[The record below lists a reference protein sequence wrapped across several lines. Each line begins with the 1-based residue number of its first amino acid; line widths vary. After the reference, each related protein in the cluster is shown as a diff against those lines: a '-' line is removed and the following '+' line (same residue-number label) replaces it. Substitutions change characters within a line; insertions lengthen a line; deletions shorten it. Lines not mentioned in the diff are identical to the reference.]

1 MRPAGLFAAPRAPG
15 LSEAPEVPPGLPAPV
30 APFADVPALAEDAPA
45 PVENAP
51 ASVDDTPVP
60 VDDAP
65 APLHDALFLTNDARF
80 KSLEADRVSGAASA
94 APRPARHRVQSPARE
109 VDAPER
115 PASAPPVTPETV
127 DVSTIKLL
135 RKSFDLVVGVEVIE
149 QQDLKGLQLLGKF
162 PFNPNMFPV
171 LCQRKTIPTIEIHP
185 SQWVSWRAYPYV
197 WRVIAISLTR
207 LHLDLFQP
215 ARGIIALF
223 PLVWPY

>member
-1 MRPAGLFAAPRAPG
+1 MATPYAFVTLVSSDSYLPGALALVAALKEVHSNPPV
-15 LSEAPEVPPGLPAPV
+15 SPEVNFQTACL
-30 APFADVPALAEDAPA
+30 
-45 PVENAP
+45 
-51 ASVDDTPVP
+51 
-60 VDDAP
+60 
-65 APLHDALFLTNDARF
+65 
-80 KSLEADRVSGAASA
+80 
-94 APRPARHRVQSPARE
+94 
-109 VDAPER
+109 
-115 PASAPPVTPETV
+115 VTPETV

-162 PFNPNMFPV
+162 PFNPNIFPV